1 MAQLT
6 GSQDCLSDCRA
17 KQVHSLLGHDSAVGS
32 MDTSQPDRFS
42 DLLREA
48 LVHSRLQGIKGVS
61 KLVGIATVAD
71 QDAVDCYFNGQD
83 CPAPYALVFEAPEGR
98 PLSELLESWASSREW
113 PFEERL
119 EISMTIFFP
128 DLFDSPQG
136 ALAQRL
142 PSRAEP
148 REHSLRRLHRKDHAD
163 RLLLVA
169 SL

>member
-119 EISMTIFFP
+119 EISMTIFFQVGKKKKKK
-128 DLFDSPQG
+128 FAG
-136 ALAQRL
+136 L
-142 PSRAEP
+142 PV
-148 REHSLRRLHRKDHAD
+148 D
-163 RLLLVA
+163 
-169 SL
+169 